1 MKPRFYLLFSF
12 FTLLFLFHPGETPYY
27 NIFANNIELFN
38 TKDPSLS
45 LKKNPVPVVKNKV
58 YPDLSAEGVYIADIP
73 SFTPLYERNTHAQ
86 FFPASTSK
94 IITALVAF
102 DLFDLEDIVTISR
115 AVDEG
120 QQMGLAVG
128 EKITVENLM
137 YGTLVHSGNDAAYAL
152 ADHYG
157 YDNFIDMMNKKA
169 RDLGMQ
175 NTFFKN
181 PAGLDNGE
189 QLTSPFDLALAA
201 REILQNKV
209 LRKIASTR
217 DITVSDSEYVYFHRL
232 SNVNKLLGEV
242 HGIGGLKTGYTENAG
257 ENLVSF
263 YKKGGHQFIIV
274 ILKSKDRFADT
285 RSVVRWLNENVEY
298 ITL

>member
-115 AVDEG
+115 VVDEG

-189 QLTSPFDLALAA
+189 QFTSPFDLALAA

-263 YKKGGHQFIIV
+263 YKKGGQQFIIV
-274 ILKSKDRFADT
+274 ILKSRDRFADT
-285 RSVVRWLNENVEY
+285 RSVVKWLNENVEY